1 MKPILCNGVQCD
13 VADALV
19 RENAELSQQLGNL
32 LAVIHRDDGGYRAQ
46 YGNVSAVSEAIM
58 IVSGLR
64 QELDSALFDLK
75 VGDEKLK
82 TATAWS
88 DRPDWGRQLP
98 GAELYDRAM
107 KRHQPQ
113 KEKP

>member
-1 MKPILCNGVQCD
+1 MKPILYNIIQR
-13 VADALV
+13 ATAEALV

-46 YGNVSAVSEAIM
+46 HGNQKAVSEAIM

-64 QELDSALFDLK
+64 QELDSALFDLQ
-75 VGDEKLK
+75 VGVEKLK

-98 GAELYDRAM
+98 GAEIFDR
-107 KRHQPQ
+107 K
-113 KEKP
+113 

>member
-1 MKPILCNGVQCD
+1 MKPILYNIIQR
-13 VADALV
+13 ATAEALV

-46 YGNVSAVSEAIM
+46 HGNQKAVEEAIM
-58 IVSGLR
+58 IVSGRR

-98 GAELYDRAM
+98 GAEIFDRSNM
-107 KRHQPQ
+107 KRG
-113 KEKP
+113 K